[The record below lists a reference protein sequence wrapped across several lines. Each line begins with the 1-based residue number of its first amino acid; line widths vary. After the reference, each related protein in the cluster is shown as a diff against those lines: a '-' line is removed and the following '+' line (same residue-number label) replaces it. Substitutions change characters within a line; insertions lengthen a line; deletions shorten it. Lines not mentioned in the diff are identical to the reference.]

1 MYLLDTSVVSNF
13 LDERRYYPQ
22 LTARILNQPPEQIFI
37 SIITVEE
44 ILQGALAS
52 VQKAKRKSSV
62 TKAYQYFDNLFSA
75 LHCFQILSYT
85 SEAEVIYQSLP
96 AKIKRIGTQDCRIAA
111 IASTNDFTVI
121 TVNVNDFV
129 SIGITRWKTGQDS
142 DEIKAIRFAPS

>member
-13 LDERRYYPQ
+13 LDERCYYPQ

-52 VQKAKRKSSV
+52 VQKSKRKLSV
-62 TKAYQYFDNLFSA
+62 TKAYQYFEDLFSA
-75 LHCFQILSYT
+75 LHRFQIVSYT
-85 SEAEVIYQSLP
+85 PEAEAIYQSLP
-96 AKIKRIGTQDCRIAA
+96 AKTKRIGTQDCRIAA
-111 IASTNDFTVI
+111 IAKANDFTVI

-129 SIGITRWKTGQDS
+129 SIDLTDVEDWTR
-142 DEIKAIRFAPS
+142 

>member
-22 LTARILNQPPEQIFI
+22 LTTRILNQPPEQ
-37 SIITVEE
+37 

-52 VQKAKRKSSV
+52 VQKAKRKPSV
-62 TKAYQYFDNLFSA
+62 TKAYQYFEDLFSA
-75 LHCFQILSYT
+75 LNRFQILPYT
-85 SEAEVIYQSLP
+85 PEAEAIYQSLP

-111 IASTNDFTVI
+111 IARANGFTIV

-129 SIGITRWKTGQDS
+129 SIDLANVEDWTR
-142 DEIKAIRFAPS
+142 

>member
-22 LTARILNQPPEQIFI
+22 LTTRILSQPPEQIFI

-52 VQKAKRKSSV
+52 VQKAKRKPSV
-62 TKAYQYFDNLFSA
+62 TKAYQYFDDLFSA
-75 LHCFQILSYT
+75 LNRFQILPYT
-85 SEAEVIYQSLP
+85 LEAEEIYQSLP
-96 AKIKRIGTQDCRIAA
+96 AKVKRIGTQDCRIVA
-111 IASTNDFTVI
+111 IACANEFTII

-129 SIGITRWKTGQDS
+129 SIALTKVEDWTR
-142 DEIKAIRFAPS
+142 

>member
-22 LTARILNQPPEQIFI
+22 LTTRILSQPLEQIFI

-52 VQKAKRKSSV
+52 VQKAKRKPSV
-62 TKAYQYFDNLFSA
+62 TRAYQYFGDLFSA
-75 LHCFQILSYT
+75 LHRFQILSYT
-85 SEAEVIYQSLP
+85 PEAEAIYQSLP

-111 IASTNDFTVI
+111 IAKVNNFTVI

-129 SIGITRWKTGQDS
+129 GIGLTSLEDWTR
-142 DEIKAIRFAPS
+142 

>member
-22 LTARILNQPPEQIFI
+22 LTAKILSQPPEQIFI

-52 VQKAKRKSSV
+52 VQKAKRKPTV
-62 TKAYQYFDNLFSA
+62 TKAYEYFKDLFSA
-75 LHCFQILSYT
+75 LHRFQILSYT
-85 SEAEVIYQSLP
+85 SEAEAIYQSLP
-96 AKIKRIGTQDCRIAA
+96 TKIQRIGTQDCRIAA
-111 IASTNDFTVI
+111 IARANDFTVI

-129 SIGITRWKTGQDS
+129 NIDLANVEDWTS
-142 DEIKAIRFAPS
+142 